1 MFKKGSDELRELAFN
16 ELDLASKNE
25 RDSWLQHP
33 CTRSTIYSLQA
44 DIIDMLDMWSLGNF
58 TAETAEGTIQLNSE
72 ALGQFKA
79 ARAVLDYVEGISDTE
94 MFEDDQT

>member
-16 ELDLASKNE
+16 ELDLANKNE

-33 CTRSTIYSLQA
+33 CTRSTIYTLQA
-44 DIIDMLDMWSLGNF
+44 DIINMLETWSLGNY
-58 TAETAEGTIQLNSE
+58 TAETTEGTIQLNSE

-79 ARAVLDYVEGISDTE
+79 AQAMLDYVEGISDAE
-94 MFEDDQT
+94 MFTDD